1 MMFQSRF
8 VAALLALLIAIA
20 TGGFCSLIPSTPTR
34 TIWITVLV
42 SAAASFLLIYFT
54 IEYLIFKELYSLN
67 SNFEKLKK
75 KEFRNKDIRS
85 GFRLGP
91 LKKLNSDIELFA
103 NLKQKEI
110 EDLKKL
116 EEYRREFIADVSHE
130 LKTPIFAA
138 QGFIHTL
145 LDGAMEEPELNEKFL
160 QKAARS
166 LDRLDELVQDL
177 MVLSELETGSVKMKK
192 EAIDLF
198 LLAQDVTEQL
208 ENTASKKE
216 IRLEISR
223 NIEKPMVAD
232 VDPGRIHQ
240 VFQNLIENGIKYGNP
255 GGWVRVQLFGLEDG
269 QVEIAISDNGPGIP
283 EEDQKRIFDRF
294 YRVEKSRSKEKGGSG
309 LGLAIV
315 KRILEAHK
323 SRIQLESK
331 VGKGSTFT
339 FRLSRKKG

>member
-1 MMFQSRF
+1 MLFQSRF
-8 VAALLALLIAIA
+8 VAALLALLIAAA
-20 TGGFCSLIPSTPTR
+20 TGAFCSLIPSTPPS
-34 TIWITVLV
+34 TIWTTVLV

-54 IEYLIFKELYSLN
+54 VEYLIFKELYSLN

-75 KEFRNKDIRS
+75 KEFRTKEIRS

-91 LKKLNSDIELFA
+91 LRKLNSDIELFA

-145 LDGAMEEPELNEKFL
+145 LDGAMEDSEINQKFL

-177 MVLSELETGSVKMKK
+177 MTLSELETGNVKMKK

-198 LLAQDVTEQL
+198 LLAQEVCEQL
-208 ENTASKKE
+208 EKKAAKKE
-216 IRLEISR
+216 IRLELLR
-223 NIEKPMVAD
+223 NVEKPMVVDA
-232 VDPGRIHQ
+232 DPGRLTQ
-240 VFQNLIENGIKYGNP
+240 VFLNLVENGIKYGNE
-255 GGWVRVQLFGLEDG
+255 GGWVRIQMDQSEDG
-269 QVEIAISDNGPGIP
+269 QVEVAISDNGPGIP

-323 SRIQLESK
+323 SKIQIESK

-339 FRLSRKKG
+339 FRLIRKKT